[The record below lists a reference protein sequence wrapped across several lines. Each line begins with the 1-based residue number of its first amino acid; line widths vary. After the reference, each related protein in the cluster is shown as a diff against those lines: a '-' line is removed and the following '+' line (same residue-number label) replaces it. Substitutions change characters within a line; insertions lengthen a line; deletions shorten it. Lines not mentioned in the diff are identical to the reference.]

1 MKSFNEHI
9 AEATRTKGK
18 NYKKGTGDCMIAAAN
33 LLMMTAQFG
42 KSMTGTN
49 LEKQDA
55 KEGKIVMVHALVY
68 GQGPIKGQRFCHAW
82 VEDAETV
89 YDHSNG
95 KKIEIPRMVY
105 YAIGNIRS
113 NEGGAYYRYTFD
125 QMRKK
130 MVSSGHYGP
139 WELDETLEENA
150 ISDSRQVGRKKV
162 RIPQAILSRL
172 KEGVNEAII
181 TGRPTTNTG
190 VRTGGGVRSLAPAQ
204 AQGQHTFVA
213 WNDLKRLESMLDAL
227 FAQVGLDIA
236 FTKHFWERINGSR
249 GYGGTVSIPE
259 LQDAFRK
266 TFTKYGKQIKDK
278 SVNWK
283 AIILDIGKDHLN
295 MPFVLNWNPQEK
307 EMSIVA
313 LTAMKKRNFL
323 ASEPK
328 LPV

>member
-9 AEATRTKGK
+9 AEATKRK
-18 NYKKGTGDCMIAAAN
+18 NYKKGTGDCMVAAAN

-42 KSMTGTN
+42 KAATGTN
-49 LEKQDA
+49 LESKDA
-55 KEGKIVMVHALVY
+55 KAGKIVMVHALVY
-68 GQGPIKGQRFCHAW
+68 GQGPVKGQRFAHAW

-95 KKIEIPRMVY
+95 KRIEIPKSVY
-105 YAIGNIRS
+105 YAIGNIKT
-113 NEGGAYYRYTFD
+113 NEVGTYFRYTFE

-130 MVSSGHYGP
+130 MLSAGHYGP
-139 WELDETLEENA
+139 WDLDETLEENS
-150 ISDSRQVGRKKV
+150 ISDSRQIGRKKV
-162 RIPQAILSRL
+162 RIPQAILARL
-172 KEGVNEAII
+172 KGGISEAII
-181 TGRPTTNTG
+181 TGRPTTGAG

-204 AQGQHTFVA
+204 AQEHNFVT

-227 FAQVGLDIA
+227 FAQAGLDIA

-266 TFTKYGKQIKDK
+266 TFTKYAQQIKGK

-295 MPFVLNWNPQEK
+295 MPFVLNWSPQDK

-313 LTAMKKRNFL
+313 LTAMKKRNFM